1 MIMPTRGKLVVFLGP
16 VGVGKSTIIR
26 GLTQTLKANGL
37 KVSTV
42 FIKVFH
48 GPSYIPWALMA
59 RILGVESKCAPWCMM
74 LRSGRIDLAKI
85 LTSISLYLDI
95 FFVIPLKLLKIT
107 LLRNSGYYVI
117 SEEYLYSTLFDY
129 IYNIYI
135 FDLKMRGR
143 LMNIPIRVLN
153 TLVAKY
159 TPDII
164 IILVTNIPELRRRWT
179 IRGYGEH
186 NLHYILAQYTFL
198 NEFLC
203 RFNNVITIDTTGLN
217 VKETLALVL
226 KVVYGN
232 L

>member
-1 MIMPTRGKLVVFLGP
+1 MPTRGKLVVLLGP

-26 GLTQTLKANGL
+26 GLTQTLKVNGL

-42 FIKVFH
+42 FIKAFH
-48 GPSYIPWALMA
+48 GPSYVLWALTV
-59 RILGVESKCAPWCMM
+59 RILGIESKYAPWFMIP
-74 LRSGRIDLAKI
+74 RSGRINLAKV
-85 LTSISLYLDI
+85 LATISLYLDV

-129 IYNIYI
+129 IYSG

-143 LMNIPIRVLN
+143 LMNIPIRILN
-153 TLVAKY
+153 TLAAKY

-164 IILVTNIPELRRRWT
+164 IIFVANIPELRRRWI
-179 IRGYGEH
+179 IRGYGDSQP
-186 NLHYILAQYTFL
+186 HYVLAQYAFL
-198 NEFLC
+198 NRFLC
-203 RFNNVITIDTTGLN
+203 RFNNAITIDTTGLN
-217 VKETLALVL
+217 VKKTLTMVL

>member
-1 MIMPTRGKLVVFLGP
+1 MVMPTRGKLVVFLGP

-26 GLTQTLKANGL
+26 GLTQALKANGL

-42 FIKVFH
+42 FIKAFH
-48 GPSYIPWALMA
+48 GPSYILWALMT
-59 RILGVESKCAPWCMM
+59 RILGVESKYAPWFIIP
-74 LRSGRIDLAKI
+74 RSGRINLAKI
-85 LTSISLYLDI
+85 LATISLYLDI

-129 IYNIYI
+129 IYSG
-135 FDLKMRGR
+135 FDSKMRGR
-143 LMNIPIRVLN
+143 LMNIPIRILN
-153 TLVAKY
+153 TLAAKY

-164 IILVTNIPELRRRWT
+164 IILVTNIPELRRRWI
-179 IRGYGEH
+179 IRGYGDPQP
-186 NLHYILAQYTFL
+186 HYILAQYAFL
-198 NEFLC
+198 NRFLC
-203 RFNNVITIDTTGLN
+203 KFNNVIAIDTTGLN
-217 VKETLALVL
+217 VKEILTMVL

>member
-1 MIMPTRGKLVVFLGP
+1 MIMPTRGKLVVLLGP
-16 VGVGKSTIIR
+16 VGVGKSTIIG

-42 FIKVFH
+42 FIKAFH
-48 GPSYIPWALMA
+48 GPSYVLWALMA
-59 RILGVESKCAPWCMM
+59 RILGVESKYAPWFMIP
-74 LRSGRIDLAKI
+74 RSERINLAKV
-85 LTSISLYLDI
+85 LATISLYLDV
-95 FFVIPLKLLKIT
+95 FFAIPLKLLKII

-129 IYNIYI
+129 IYSG

-153 TLVAKY
+153 TLAARY

-164 IILVTNIPELRRRWT
+164 IIFVANIPELRRRWI
-179 IRGYGEH
+179 IRGYGD
-186 NLHYILAQYTFL
+186 LQSHYILAQYAFL
-198 NEFLC
+198 NRFLC
-203 RFNNVITIDTTGLN
+203 GFNNVITIDTTGLN
-217 VKETLALVL
+217 VKETLTMVL

>member
-1 MIMPTRGKLVVFLGP
+1 MPTRGKLVVLLGP

-26 GLTQTLKANGL
+26 GLTQTLKVNGL

-42 FIKVFH
+42 FIKAFH
-48 GPSYIPWALMA
+48 GPSYVLWALTV
-59 RILGVESKCAPWCMM
+59 RILGIESKYAPWFIIP
-74 LRSGRIDLAKI
+74 RSGRINLAKV
-85 LTSISLYLDI
+85 LATISLYLDV

-129 IYNIYI
+129 IYSD
-135 FDLKMRGR
+135 FDSKMRGR
-143 LMNIPIRVLN
+143 LTNIPIRILN

-164 IILVTNIPELRRRWT
+164 IILIANIPELRRRWI
-179 IRGYGEH
+179 IRGYGDPQPR
-186 NLHYILAQYTFL
+186 YVLAQYAFL
-198 NEFLC
+198 NRFLC

-217 VKETLALVL
+217 VKETLTMVL

>member
-1 MIMPTRGKLVVFLGP
+1 MPTRGKLVVLLGP

-26 GLTQTLKANGL
+26 GLTQTLKANEL

-42 FIKVFH
+42 FIKAFH
-48 GPSYIPWALMA
+48 GPSYVLWALMA
-59 RILGVESKCAPWCMM
+59 RILGVESKYAPWFMIP
-74 LRSGRIDLAKI
+74 RSGRINLAKV
-85 LTSISLYLDI
+85 LATISLYLDI

-129 IYNIYI
+129 IYPD
-135 FDLKMRGR
+135 FDSKMRGR

-153 TLVAKY
+153 TLAARY

-164 IILVTNIPELRRRWT
+164 IIFVANIPELRRRWI
-179 IRGYGEH
+179 IRGCGDPQP
-186 NLHYILAQYTFL
+186 HYILAQYAFL
-198 NEFLC
+198 NRFLC
-203 RFNNVITIDTTGLN
+203 RFNNAITIDTTGLN
-217 VKETLALVL
+217 VKETLTMVL
-226 KVVYGN
+226 KVVYGT

>member
-1 MIMPTRGKLVVFLGP
+1 MPTRGKLVVLLGP

-26 GLTQTLKANGL
+26 GLTQTLKANEL

-42 FIKVFH
+42 FIKAFH
-48 GPSYIPWALMA
+48 GPSYVLWALMA
-59 RILGVESKCAPWCMM
+59 RILGVESKYAPWFMIS
-74 LRSGRIDLAKI
+74 RSGRINLAKV
-85 LTSISLYLDI
+85 LATISLYLDV
-95 FFVIPLKLLKIT
+95 FFVIPLKLLKII

-117 SEEYLYSTLFDY
+117 SEEYLYSTLLDY
-129 IYNIYI
+129 IYSG
-135 FDLKMRGR
+135 FDSKMRGR

-153 TLVAKY
+153 TLVARY

-179 IRGYGEH
+179 IRGYGDPQP
-186 NLHYILAQYTFL
+186 HYILAQYAFL
-198 NEFLC
+198 NRFPC

-217 VKETLALVL
+217 VKETLTMVL
-226 KVVYGN
+226 KIVYGN